1 MAYINHGRFVSTNT
15 HPYAGQVST
24 SQGRHVSDRRGTE
37 LDCKRKEATVKLLY
51 QAGTSAIFLPAC
63 TKNYRIKISPVPA
76 YTLFFFSGMLN
87 ETNEKNFYYKTNY
100 KKKTKKLRTP
110 DQRFNA
116 RVAFW
121 KLDHRKNPSVVALVQ
136 GTNVRTDGVANS
148 RGQGNETGIDWECRK
163 KTRRPESYPA
173 LVKARLPVML
183 QGWEESLGQAAAWCE
198 TKCRPD
204 PLW

>member
-1 MAYINHGRFVSTNT
+1 MAYINHRRFVSTNT

-24 SQGRHVSDRRGTE
+24 SQGRHVSNRRGTE
-37 LDCKRKEATVKLLY
+37 FDCKRKEATVKLLY

-63 TKNYRIKISPVPA
+63 TRNYRKKIKKQQDIV
-76 YTLFFFSGMLN
+76 G
-87 ETNEKNFYYKTNY
+87 
-100 KKKTKKLRTP
+100 TKKLRSP

-121 KLDHRKNPSVVALVQ
+121 KPDHRKNPSVVALVQ
-136 GTNVRTDGVANS
+136 GTNVRTDGVAKS

-183 QGWEESLGQAAAWCE
+183 RGWEESLGQAAAWCE